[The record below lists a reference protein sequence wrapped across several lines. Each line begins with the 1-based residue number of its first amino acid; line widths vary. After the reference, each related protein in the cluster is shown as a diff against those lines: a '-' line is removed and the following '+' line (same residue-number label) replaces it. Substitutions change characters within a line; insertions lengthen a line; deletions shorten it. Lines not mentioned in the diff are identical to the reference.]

1 MYKRLF
7 TNKFLINSTII
18 KRKLTHTHSDTKKLN
33 IDKKISN
40 SEIKE
45 IKEINEKYSMIL
57 TDLEEIKLNLD
68 IIKLFSGLTWII
80 SLVTIYNS

>member
-7 TNKFLINSTII
+7 TNKFLINSTLL
-18 KRKLTHTHSDTKKLN
+18 KRKLTHTHSDSKKLN

-45 IKEINEKYSMIL
+45 INEKYDMIL

-68 IIKLFSGLTWII
+68 IIKLFSGLTCLI
-80 SLVTIYNS
+80 SMVTIYNS

>member
-1 MYKRLF
+1 MYKILF
-7 TNKFLINSTII
+7 TNKFLINSTLL
-18 KRKLTHTHSDTKKLN
+18 KRKLTHTHSDSKKLN

-45 IKEINEKYSMIL
+45 INEKYDMIL

-68 IIKLFSGLTWII
+68 IIKLFSGLTWFI
-80 SLVTIYNS
+80 SLVAFYKS

>member
-7 TNKFLINSTII
+7 TNKFIINSTLL

-57 TDLEEIKLNLD
+57 TDLEEIKLDLD
-68 IIKLFSGLTWII
+68 IIKLLSGFTWFI
-80 SLVTIYNS
+80 SFITLYNS